1 MAAKNA
7 PAVQHQAMDLAGRD
21 DPCRSRYGVFDGLG
35 VGGDEAVIFGLI
47 IDFIC
52 RLLLIGLGVVVVG
65 FILTVIVLMIGEKR
79 KWW

>member
-1 MAAKNA
+1 M
-7 PAVQHQAMDLAGRD
+7 
-21 DPCRSRYGVFDGLG
+21 
-35 VGGDEAVIFGLI
+35 IFGLI

-65 FILTVIVLMIGEKR
+65 FIVTVIVLMIGEKR